1 MDRHYRDEEG
11 EKIWF
16 RIRRLRCKECGK
28 LHRELPD
35 ILLPYKHYRCE
46 IIEETLDGK
55 EETPGPDARTH
66 HRWRDWFAWVSV
78 VLGCVLSAIRVE
90 REGLLGLLDTPE
102 PPLERRRKHGGGWLA
117 NSVLL
122 SINAGYPAYTPSL
135 WRNAAEVMIS

>member
-1 MDRHYRDEEG
+1 M
-11 EKIWF
+11 WF
-16 RIRRLRCKECGK
+16 RIRRLKCKNCGK

-55 EETPGPDARTH
+55 EESPGPDARTFQ
-66 HRWRDWFAWVSV
+66 RWRDWFAWVSM
-78 VLGCVLSAIRVE
+78 LLERILAAIRVE

-102 PPLERRRKHGGGWLA
+102 PLLEGSRRRGGGWLA
-117 NSVLL
+117 SSMLS

-135 WRNAAEVMIS
+135 WRNAGKAVIS